1 VLGFY
6 NPNPA
11 SVVRTVWLDP
21 RSRSAAASVD
31 LHSQERQTLLLTS
44 YSVSQPRFV
53 EASVANALRALA
65 TLTAIIT
72 RLPLLKIERMNHL
85 QHTLL
90 SNALTPFAF
99 QQVMSPE
106 SPLSALFWLPAT
118 ALSWLPAT
126 YTTWLPATRCTLC
139 KQLYIAI
146 HRYKLCSQL

>member
-1 VLGFY
+1 LGFY

-31 LHSQERQTLLLTS
+31 LHSQERQIPLPTS
-44 YSVSQPRFV
+44 YSVSQPRFA

-72 RLPLLKIERMNHL
+72 RLPLSKIERINHL

-90 SNALTPFAF
+90 SNALTPFAS
-99 QQVMSPE
+99 QQIYYSRCIVDIS
-106 SPLSALFWLPAT
+106 LYFGFGK
-118 ALSWLPAT
+118 LSWKFRGVAGG
-126 YTTWLPATRCTLC
+126 
-139 KQLYIAI
+139 
-146 HRYKLCSQL
+146 

>member
-31 LHSQERQTLLLTS
+31 LHSQERQTPLPTS
-44 YSVSQPRFV
+44 YSVSQPRFA

-72 RLPLLKIERMNHL
+72 RLPLSKIERINHL

-99 QQVMSPE
+99 QQSCYTFCLNPRQPSQGLCRVQVVING
-106 SPLSALFWLPAT
+106 LKVLRYFLFHL
-118 ALSWLPAT
+118 
-126 YTTWLPATRCTLC
+126 R
-139 KQLYIAI
+139 
-146 HRYKLCSQL
+146 

>member
-31 LHSQERQTLLLTS
+31 LHSQERQTPLPTS
-44 YSVSQPRFV
+44 YSVSQPRFA

-72 RLPLLKIERMNHL
+72 RLPLSKIEIINHL

-99 QQVMSPE
+99 QQNYQFI
-106 SPLSALFWLPAT
+106 LS
-118 ALSWLPAT
+118 
-126 YTTWLPATRCTLC
+126 
-139 KQLYIAI
+139 
-146 HRYKLCSQL
+146 

>member
-1 VLGFY
+1 MLGFY

-31 LHSQERQTLLLTS
+31 LHSQERQTPLPTS
-44 YSVSQPRFV
+44 YSVSQPRFA

-72 RLPLLKIERMNHL
+72 RLPLSKIEIMNHL
-85 QHTLL
+85 QHTLF

-99 QQVMSPE
+99 
-106 SPLSALFWLPAT
+106 
-118 ALSWLPAT
+118 
-126 YTTWLPATRCTLC
+126 
-139 KQLYIAI
+139 
-146 HRYKLCSQL
+146 